1 MVCWLLVLGLLVVVA
16 GEHVVE
22 DPSYEAEDRLRICG
36 RGDHGEE
43 GSQQQPAR
51 GQLGK
56 RIVML
61 CAFWDFNDQ
70 GFVLF

>member
-1 MVCWLLVLGLLVVVA
+1 MVCRFLVLRLLVVVA

-22 DPSYEAEDRLRICG
+22 DASHEAEDRLRICR

-43 GSQQQPAR
+43 GSQQQPDR
-51 GQLGK
+51 GQLGE

-61 CAFWDFNDQ
+61 
-70 GFVLF
+70 GFLGF